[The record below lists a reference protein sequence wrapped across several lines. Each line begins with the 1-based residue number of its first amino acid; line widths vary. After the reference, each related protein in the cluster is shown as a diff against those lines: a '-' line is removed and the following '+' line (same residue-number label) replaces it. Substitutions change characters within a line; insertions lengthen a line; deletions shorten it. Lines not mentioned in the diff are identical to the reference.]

1 MNKNKGMATSAFS
14 VYTLGDTSTFRS
26 MLEGVAL
33 LFQDP
38 LFSSDAYL
46 GLGFGAFFGAMIL
59 MLIMI
64 YQAAFNQR
72 MDIRMLL
79 APLFAYIILT
89 GPKVPVQ
96 IVDVYNID
104 APQQVNGI
112 PIGLAIPLTIG
123 GGAAYLF
130 TQAMEQSYSTPNS
143 PRILTDGFVMPLKTL
158 NAIRSINLSETNPYL
173 AELVNATYKSCVT
186 GNPKFNSDEY
196 LNSPDSYQ
204 YFNNFLTT
212 QAFGVVPFTAVD
224 GSQSIITCSDAAD
237 RINVALTAFMYGDGS
252 GGIETLEFNFQKLLN
267 LSLSQMDKS
276 GGSGKLV
283 TTQDFLDDF
292 AKITELSADQ
302 GRMFMTNA
310 LFNQTLISASLC
322 AAHGAEND
330 EDNSSRCT
338 AWVQANEQT
347 AEDNAAKASGFLQV
361 MQDGQNILII
371 IAILMFPLVVMM
383 IMFLGTKSMK
393 VVSSYLIY
401 VASTYLW
408 LPMATL
414 VNFIVFARL
423 KNTVYTFTGK
433 EDSDLFAIADYPA
446 FYEAISNALSLANGL
461 IATIPIFCMM
471 FFSGMTMAAIA
482 LQNRWNQGK
491 SKYADTTLDAP
502 HIMGASAVV
511 AQKSSLHSQGLSG
524 QVDASGGKAWEG
536 NFTQKTSAQL
546 LETMA
551 LSEKKSVLESKRKA
565 LAHQLSL
572 THASAASGTLN
583 NELQTNVESKNN
595 LKLIDG
601 IGYTITSGT
610 SNTGIYGS
618 NGASSSHEAK
628 ETDQKIAS
636 GVNLRTANAKFKIGL
651 GFGEYQKQTEMTS
664 VDGSVNDPTAPQI
677 PSLPSKTTK
686 GGELDLSIRGIKIEA
701 GATVKQQL
709 GGNLATVNR
718 HDKNDSEQK
727 TPLANSGTISDSV
740 NQYVYKLV
748 EDESTSEMKN
758 GRVHQYTES
767 TAVTDSASE
776 EDTLSKVAAL
786 QRQYDQ
792 TLSEIDTIQ
801 RQITET
807 LSSTMSSNLLA
818 ADVLHRISAHKSVRE
833 QLEELDREYL
843 LKYGESW
850 AIAKAEAEGALA
862 NTTVGINKA
871 VNPELYDHLITYT
884 ASYYL
889 DGNAANEAHKI
900 VTGIDTMK
908 MFEMTNNA
916 TEYDWKN
923 WKDIE
928 AEADRAM
935 ATVDQ
940 AFANRRQ
947 MSLDQAN
954 SMIVLDPNNR
964 NGYFAAPEFAKY
976 PEISYAN
983 EANQPIQEGRLAI
996 KGSQQEQNTA
1006 RIYNA
1011 FLNAGFTPRQARIMT
1026 AEVGRENSMR
1036 VEGMYGLHNDPHKK
1050 ELINGGIISFNDS
1063 RKRALDKFMASKGL
1077 LKSGNPNKGTGS
1089 YVEGQASLN
1098 AMATFIR
1105 NELESGKNKGWSAAW
1120 TALQNDKLTDAE
1132 IHKVVGKRYILWRY
1146 DDPTYQA
1153 SGLKN
1158 IATFRGI
1165 LDRQLKEQN
1174 LLVGTQPNKTILNAA
1189 AKVDQ
1194 AGLDRTVLQQPKML
1208 SQIIPEKLCYKA
1220 ADQLT
1225 KEEIREIAEKA
1236 QEKLEVKTHKDIEK
1250 KFGIKVVRDSEGK
1263 VDYEISDFTKFAKQL
1278 VPPAAPKPLRE
1289 VVAEA
1294 PAKVAKAS
1302 WDKVTGI
1309 RTPLAA
1315 EMDIVSGKHQQ
1326 ILGHPNIKPYMTET
1340 PKSFGIPDD
1349 VTLPKNQIYGFNI
1362 KNEVNQDKIDRW
1374 VESEKARNEHYDKR
1388 NQDMVN
1394 AVVQNAAS
1402 TSTGNKSQTNNNP
1415 KTIEDWAKQ
1424 GSDANQALIEKIKK
1438 DGISALDTNRANTEF
1453 NKWSGAQGE

>member
-38 LFSSDAYL
+38 LFSSNAYL

-59 MLIMI
+59 MLMMI

-79 APLFAYIILT
+79 APLFSYIILT

-104 APQQVNGI
+104 ATQQVNGI

-130 TQAMEQSYSTPNS
+130 TETMERSYSTPTS

-212 QAFGVVPFTAVD
+212 QAFGVVPFTAID
-224 GSQSIITCSDAAD
+224 GSQSIITCSDAAN
-237 RINVALTAFMYGDGS
+237 RINIALTAFMYGDGS
-252 GGIETLEFNFQKLLN
+252 GGIQTLEFNFQQLLN

-292 AKITELSADQ
+292 AKVTELSADQ

-310 LFNQTLISASLC
+310 LFNQTLISASVC

-330 EDNSSRCT
+330 EDTSSKCT

-383 IMFLGTKSMK
+383 IMFMGTKSMK

-414 VNFIVFARL
+414 VNFIVFSRL
-423 KNTVYTFTGK
+423 KNTIYTFTGG
-433 EDSDLFAIADYPA
+433 ENSDLFAIADYPA
-446 FYEAISNALSLANGL
+446 FYEAISNSLSLANGL
-461 IATIPIFCMM
+461 IATIPVFCMM

-482 LQNRWNQGK
+482 LQNRWNQGR

-511 AQKSSLHSQGLSG
+511 AQKSALHSQGLSG
-524 QVDASGGKAWEG
+524 QVDASGGKAWET
-536 NFTQKTSAQL
+536 NFTQKNTAQL

-583 NELQTNVESKNN
+583 NELQTNLESKNT
-595 LKLIDG
+595 LKLKDG
-601 IGYTITSGT
+601 IGYNITSGT
-610 SNTGIYGS
+610 ANTGVYGS
-618 NGASSSHEAK
+618 NGVHSSHEAK
-628 ETDQKIAS
+628 ETDDKIAS

-651 GFGEYQKQTEMTS
+651 GFGDSQKQPEMTS
-664 VDGSVNDPTAPQI
+664 ANGSVNDPTAPQI
-677 PSLPSKTTK
+677 PSLPSKTTR
-686 GGELDLSIRGIKIEA
+686 GGELDLSIRGFKIEA

-709 GGNLATVNR
+709 GGNLVNVNK
-718 HDKNDSEQK
+718 HETTDSEQK
-727 TPLANSGTISDSV
+727 TPLANSGAISDSA
-740 NQYVYKLV
+740 NQFVYKLV
-748 EDESTSEMKN
+748 EDDRTTETKN

-767 TAVTDSASE
+767 TGVTESTSE
-776 EDTLSKVAAL
+776 EDTRSKVAAL

-792 TLSEIDTIQ
+792 TLSEIDTVQ

-818 ADVLHRISAHKSVRE
+818 ADVLHRISAHNSVRE
-833 QLEELDREYL
+833 QLEELDRENL
-843 LKYGESW
+843 LKYGETW
-850 AIAKAEAEGALA
+850 AIAKAEAENALG
-862 NTTVGINKA
+862 NTTIGINRA
-871 VNPELYDHLITYT
+871 VNPELYDHLVTYT

-889 DGNAANEAHKI
+889 DGNAANEAHRI

-908 MFEMTNNA
+908 MFEMTNSA

-928 AEADRAM
+928 AEADRAL
-935 ATVDQ
+935 AAVDK
-940 AFANRRQ
+940 AFENRMQ

-954 SMIVLDPNNR
+954 SMIILDPSNR
-964 NGYFAAPEFAKY
+964 SGYFAAPEFAKY
-976 PEISYAN
+976 PEISNAN

-1050 ELINGGIISFNDS
+1050 ELVNGGIISFNDS
-1063 RKRALDKFMASKGL
+1063 RKRALDQFMANKGL
-1077 LKSGNPNKGTGS
+1077 LKSGNASRGTGS

-1098 AMATFIR
+1098 AMASFIMS
-1105 NELESGKNKGWSAAW
+1105 ELKSGRNKGWSAAW

-1174 LLVGTQPNKTILNAA
+1174 LLVGTQPNKTILKAA
-1189 AKVDQ
+1189 AKIDE
-1194 AGLDRTVLQQPKML
+1194 AGLDRMVLQQPKML
-1208 SQIIPEKLCYKA
+1208 SQIIPEKLRYKE
-1220 ADQLT
+1220 ADQLS
-1225 KEEIREIAEKA
+1225 KDEIKEIALKA
-1236 QEKLEVKTHKDIEK
+1236 QEKLEIKSHKEIED
-1250 KFGIKVVRDSEGK
+1250 KFGIKVVHGEDGK
-1263 VDYEISDFTKFAKQL
+1263 VDYEISNLTKFAKQL
-1278 VPPAAPKPLRE
+1278 APPEAPKPLRQ

-1315 EMDIVSGKHQQ
+1315 EMDIVTGKHQQ
-1326 ILGHPNIKPYMTET
+1326 ILGHPYDNPFKTNPA
-1340 PKSFGIPDD
+1340 KSFDIPDD

-1362 KNEVNQDKIDRW
+1362 KNEVSQDKIDRW

-1394 AVVQNAAS
+1394 AVVQNAAL
-1402 TSTGNKSQTNNNP
+1402 TTTGNKSQANNNP

-1424 GSDANQALIEKIKK
+1424 GTDANQTFVQNLKK
-1438 DGISALDTNRANTEF
+1438 NGNSSSDTNKANTEF

>member
-1208 SQIIPEKLCYKA
+1208 SQIIPEKLRYKA

-1278 VPPAAPKPLRE
+1278 IPPAAPKPLRE

-1424 GSDANQALIEKIKK
+1424 GSDANQALVQKIKK

>member
-1 MNKNKGMATSAFS
+1 MATSAFS

-1208 SQIIPEKLCYKA
+1208 SQIIPEKLRYKA